1 MSELQIFGDCLCS
14 SLPVPTQWFLQA
26 SICIL
31 HWQWVFPA
39 ILLGTRLYSPHKSK
53 DTIKAT
59 HQRAIKGTTHIA
71 MERMLLNR
79 QFLQTFSPR
88 CCSKCRRDCS
98 WCLPLQPPESGSSQN
113 IRFCAQNVLSSSG
126 AWSTD
131 SGASLSSPLWLVYRV
146 TSFLEDPGH
155 WLLCSYQIPFL
166 RQTRCL
172 AFLQWVQILMSCC
185 LLSNRKRIQTL
196 WFIIHL
202 NDFMERLG
210 NDDSMKLLQ
219 VKWPEPYYVF
229 MWALTTFA
237 NLSLS
242 SIKNIKT
249 CIL

>member
-1 MSELQIFGDCLCS
+1 MQ
-14 SLPVPTQWFLQA
+14 
-26 SICIL
+26 
-31 HWQWVFPA
+31 
-39 ILLGTRLYSPHKSK
+39 TR
-53 DTIKAT
+53 
-59 HQRAIKGTTHIA
+59 
-71 MERMLLNR
+71 
-79 QFLQTFSPR
+79 
-88 CCSKCRRDCS
+88 CS

-113 IRFCAQNVLSSSG
+113 TRICTQNVLSSSG

-131 SGASLSSPLWLVYRV
+131 SGASLSSLWLVYCA
-146 TSFLEDPGH
+146 TSAFLEDQGH
-155 WLLCSYQIPFL
+155 WLLSSYQIAFL

-172 AFLQWVQILMSCC
+172 AFLKRVQILRSCC

-210 NDDSMKLLQ
+210 NNESMKLMQ
-219 VKWPEPYYVF
+219 VKWPEPHYVF
-229 MWALTTFA
+229 LWTLTTFA